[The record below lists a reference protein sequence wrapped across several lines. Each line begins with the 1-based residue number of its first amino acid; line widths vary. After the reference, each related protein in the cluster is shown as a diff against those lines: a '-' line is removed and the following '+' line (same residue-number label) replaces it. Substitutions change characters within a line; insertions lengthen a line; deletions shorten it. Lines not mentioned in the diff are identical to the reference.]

1 MLFNSRLET
10 LNLNISYTYFIDEAL
25 LKALSYLFIYKGL
38 ITKNFGVS
46 KVLNV
51 ELKL

>member
-1 MLFNSRLET
+1 MLFNPRLET
-10 LNLNISYTYFIDEAL
+10 LNPNILYTYFINEAL
-25 LKALSYLFIYKGL
+25 SKALSYLFVYKRL
-38 ITKNFGVS
+38 IIKNFDIS

>member
-10 LNLNISYTYFIDEAL
+10 LNLNISYTYSIDKVL
-25 LKALSYLFIYKGL
+25 LKALLYLFVYKRS
-38 ITKNFGVS
+38 IIKNFNIL